1 MLKYELKKLIGNK
14 FLCIIFAFLFLLNAF
29 LSFYEARN
37 TALNRDYFCPEDE
50 WHSEIFSM
58 YERYESDPDA
68 FMKEYEAEREY
79 RELADEMSDYYFNYA
94 RENGLLINGTFD
106 LADYW
111 DEYDGERL
119 NREFFTYRRFGN
131 TAARIEEYPE
141 KMQAIFTQA
150 ERTRA
155 EYLAQGMSENDYAYR
170 FQSDIIDIYW
180 ANRYIP
186 LENEYVRGW
195 EPYFAYSHGGL
206 CLILFLL
213 VLVTGMI
220 LDEKKSG
227 IFPLIHA
234 TRGGHSSLILTKFA
248 ALLTTVT
255 VAVIAFSGT
264 TLLLYGLR
272 YHGFSSLGGY
282 VQLMEDYLYCPQ
294 MLKVGELLVVSVLIK
309 ILAMTALGMLVLML
323 SALLRS
329 HALTYMSGLVLVAV
343 NFVLHLAEY
352 LDPNNPLRLM
362 NAFAVMDT
370 DLLFGQYYAINFFGF
385 AIPAIPFIIGALL
398 TVTAVCGG
406 VTTYLFNR
414 ADGKSTLRLPQRL
427 TRLFCK
433 KRFRLPTIPC
443 LIRTRAGY
451 ECHKLL
457 VAGKF
462 ILLILI
468 VLLVKVEIT
477 DRTTMPNLD
486 PSDAR
491 YRSYM
496 TLLEGE
502 ATDEKLIYIQE
513 ERDIVDDI
521 IYSEKSMQN
530 KYFKAEISY
539 EEFVEY
545 QDALED
551 AKVRDK
557 ALLQV
562 EARRDHI
569 LALRAKGQQAYFV
582 YDTGWNHLLTLD
594 FDYLLYAAILLMLAG
609 IFASEYRTG
618 MAPILR
624 ATKGGRGRTF
634 AAKLAL
640 AVFLAFGLG
649 IVFAV
654 IDYNAVI
661 PLYRFPASDAP
672 AASLVL
678 FGNLRGN
685 ITIEQLFWIYE
696 SLRTLGFIVLAV
708 ATVSLSALLEKTVSC
723 MSTIAAVTLV
733 PYALTAFGLDEA
745 KYVDFTA
752 LLSGHAYINLLSVSP
767 LYGIL
772 FTAAVLIL
780 TVGLFSLCYRK
791 WVGSKA

>member
-1 MLKYELKKLIGNK
+1 
-14 FLCIIFAFLFLLNAF
+14 
-29 LSFYEARN
+29 
-37 TALNRDYFCPEDE
+37 
-50 WHSEIFSM
+50 
-58 YERYESDPDA
+58 
-68 FMKEYEAEREY
+68 
-79 RELADEMSDYYFNYA
+79 
-94 RENGLLINGTFD
+94 
-106 LADYW
+106 
-111 DEYDGERL
+111 
-119 NREFFTYRRFGN
+119 
-131 TAARIEEYPE
+131 
-141 KMQAIFTQA
+141 
-150 ERTRA
+150 
-155 EYLAQGMSENDYAYR
+155 
-170 FQSDIIDIYW
+170 
-180 ANRYIP
+180 
-186 LENEYVRGW
+186 
-195 EPYFAYSHGGL
+195 
-206 CLILFLL
+206 
-213 VLVTGMI
+213 
-220 LDEKKSG
+220 
-227 IFPLIHA
+227 
-234 TRGGHSSLILTKFA
+234 
-248 ALLTTVT
+248 
-255 VAVIAFSGT
+255 
-264 TLLLYGLR
+264 
-272 YHGFSSLGGY
+272 
-282 VQLMEDYLYCPQ
+282 

-309 ILAMTALGMLVLML
+309 ILAMTALGMLILML

-594 FDYLLYAAILLMLAG
+594 FDYLLYAAILLMFAG

-640 AVFLAFGLG
+640 AVILAFGLG

-672 AASLVL
+672 AVSLML

-708 ATVSLSALLEKTVSC
+708 ATVFLSALLEKTVSC

-752 LLSGHAYINLLSVSP
+752 LLSGHEYINLLSVSL

>member
-14 FLCIIFAFLFLLNAF
+14 FLCITFAFLFLLNAL
-29 LSFYEARN
+29 LSFYEARD

-50 WHSEIFSM
+50 WHGELLAM
-58 YERYESDPDA
+58 YERYEADPEA
-68 FMKEYEAEREY
+68 FMKEYGAEMEY

-106 LADYW
+106 PADYW
-111 DEYDGERL
+111 DEYDGDRL
-119 NREFFTYRRFGN
+119 NRIYFTYRRFGN
-131 TAARIEEYPE
+131 TMQRIEEYPGQ
-141 KMQAIFTQA
+141 MQAVLTQA
-150 ERTRA
+150 KQTRA

-170 FQSDIIDIYW
+170 FQSDIMDIYW
-180 ANRYIP
+180 ANQYIP
-186 LENEYVRGW
+186 LENEYIRGW
-195 EPYFAYSHGGL
+195 EPYFAYDHGGL
-206 CLILFLL
+206 CLLLFLL

-234 TRGGHSSLILTKFA
+234 TREGHSTLILTKFA
-248 ALLTTVT
+248 ALLTAVT

-264 TLLLYGLR
+264 TLLFYGLR

-294 MLKVGELLVVSVLIK
+294 MLKVGELLVMTVLVK
-309 ILAMTALGMLVLML
+309 ILAMTALGMLILML

-329 HALTYMSGLVLVAV
+329 HAFTYMSGLVLVAG
-343 NFVLHLAEY
+343 NFVLYLTEY
-352 LDPNNPLRLM
+352 LDPNHPLRLM

-370 DLLFGQYYAINFFGF
+370 DLLFGQYYAINFFGL
-385 AIPAIPFIIGALL
+385 AVPALPFIIGVLIF
-398 TVTAVCGG
+398 VIAVCGG
-406 VTTYLFNR
+406 ITVYLFNR
-414 ADGKSTLRLPQRL
+414 ADGKATLRLPEKL
-427 TRLFCK
+427 TRLFSPK
-433 KRFRLPTIPC
+433 QFRLPTIPC

-457 VAGKF
+457 VAGKY
-462 ILLILI
+462 IILILV
-468 VLLVKVEIT
+468 VLFLKVEIT
-477 DRTTMPNLD
+477 DRTVSPILA

-502 ATDEKLIYIQE
+502 ATDEKLTYIQE
-513 ERDIVDDI
+513 ERDMVDEI

-539 EEFVEY
+539 EEYVEY

-569 LALRAKGQQAYFV
+569 LALRAEGQEAYFL
-582 YDTGWNHLLTLD
+582 YDTGWNHLLTLG
-594 FDYLLYAAILLMLAG
+594 FDYLLYAAVLLLFAG
-609 IFASEYRTG
+609 LFASEYRAG
-618 MAPILR
+618 MTAILR
-624 ATKGGRGRTF
+624 ATKGGRGHTF
-634 AAKLAL
+634 AVKFAL
-640 AVFLAFGLG
+640 AVILALGLG
-649 IVFAV
+649 INFAA

-672 AASLVL
+672 AASLIL
-678 FGNLRGN
+678 FGGVRGSL
-685 ITIEQLFWIYE
+685 TIEQLFWVYE
-696 SLRTLGFIVLAV
+696 TLRTLGFVLLAV
-708 ATVSLSALLEKTVSC
+708 ATVSLSALFEKTVSC
-723 MSTIAAVTLV
+723 MSTVAAVTLI
-733 PYALTAFGLDEA
+733 PYAITAFGLDAA
-745 KYVDFTA
+745 KYADYTA
-752 LLSGHAYINLLSVSP
+752 LLSGHEYITLLTASP

-772 FTAAVLIL
+772 FTVTVLTL
-780 TVGLFSLCYRK
+780 TVGLFALCHRK
-791 WVGSKA
+791 WVRSTS